1 MFGRVLNASICF
13 PWNLRTT
20 SSHRK
25 CSIKKGVPRNFSKFT
40 GQHLCQ
46 GFFFN
51 KVAGLPKACNYIKKE
66 TVPQMFCCEFCE
78 IKNAFFTE
86 HLWSTAS
93 REHWICKPPVN
104 QSSTH
109 QSLLIRRVQIK
120 WRLENNL
127 NYNNLN
133 NLHDQKYSL
142 NDLIIKDRRYWN
154 KNNKKTTE
162 YQYPFDSRW
171 NRFYIYPDVLHK

>member
-25 CSIKKGVPRNFSKFT
+25 CSIKKGVLRNFLKFT

-46 GFFFN
+46 SFFFN
-51 KVAGLPKACNYIKKE
+51 KKRDL
-66 TVPQMFCCEFCE
+66 PQMFSCEFFE

-109 QSLLIRRVQIK
+109 QSLLIRGVQIK
-120 WRLENNL
+120 WGLENNL
-127 NYNNLN
+127 NYN

-142 NDLIIKDRRYWN
+142 NDLIIKHRRYSN

-162 YQYPFDSRW
+162 YQYPFDSLW
-171 NRFYIYPDVLHK
+171 NSFYIYPDVFHK